1 MERKEFAV
9 GDLVRMR
16 KKHPCGSYL
25 WSVLRIGADIKIKCH
40 TCNRM
45 VMLTRR
51 EFERGLIEVV
61 PPKETE

>member
-16 KKHPCGSYL
+16 KKHPCGSHL
-25 WSVLRIGADIKIKCH
+25 WSVLRMGADIKMKCQA
-40 TCNRM
+40 CGRM

-51 EFERGLIEVV
+51 EFEHGLIEVV
-61 PPKETE
+61 SHKEEG